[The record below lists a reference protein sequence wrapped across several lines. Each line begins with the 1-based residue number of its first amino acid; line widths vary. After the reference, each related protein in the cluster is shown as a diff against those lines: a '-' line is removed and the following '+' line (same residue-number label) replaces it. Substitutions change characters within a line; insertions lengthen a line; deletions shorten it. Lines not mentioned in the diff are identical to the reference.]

1 MPCYHPLKAMRSS
14 SGVVVLPSSATVFNL
29 RLPCGQCH
37 GCRLERSRQ
46 WAMRCMHEASL
57 HDENT
62 FVTLT
67 YSPEHCPTDGGLHH
81 KDFQR
86 FMKRLRKFFAPAKV
100 RFYMA
105 GEYGENRGRPHF
117 HAILFGVNFSDRQPW
132 RKSPSGAMLYTS
144 PTLERLW
151 PFGFSSIGDVTFQ
164 SAAYVARYVMK
175 KVNGDL
181 QKSAYEVVAIDTGEV
196 IDRRPD
202 YNAMSLKPGI
212 GADWFKKFSSD
223 VYPHDR
229 VVVDG
234 VETKPPRYYDKL
246 LRRVDPDEFDLIK
259 FRRELDNKDNYA
271 DNTPER
277 LAVKE
282 IVSIAATSQ
291 LKRKLS

>member
-1 MPCYHPLKAMRSS
+1 MPCFHPMKAMRSS
-14 SGVVVLPSSATVFNL
+14 SGVVVLPSTATVYNL
-29 RLPCGQCH
+29 LLPCNQCH

-46 WAMRCMHEASL
+46 WAIRCMHEASL
-57 HDENT
+57 HDDNC

-86 FMKRLRKFFAPAKV
+86 FMKRLRKYFAPSKV

-105 GEYGENRGRPHF
+105 GEYGGSHGRPHF
-117 HAILFGVNFSDRQPW
+117 HAILFGINFVDREPW
-132 RKSPSGAMLYTS
+132 QKSPSGSMLYRS

-151 PFGFSSIGDVTFQ
+151 PYGYSSIGDVTFE

-175 KVNGDL
+175 KVTGDAA
-181 QKSAYEVVAIDTGEV
+181 KKAYEVLAIDTGEV

-212 GADWFKKFSSD
+212 GADWFKKYTSD
-223 VYPHDR
+223 VFPHDR
-229 VVVDG
+229 VVTDG
-234 VETKPPRYYDKL
+234 TPSKPPRYYDKL
-246 LRRVDPDEFDLIK
+246 LKRVDPDMFDSIK
-259 FRRELDNKDNYA
+259 LLRELDNANRFL
-271 DNTPER
+271 DNTPQR
-277 LAVKE
+277 LAAKE
-282 IVSIAATSQ
+282 AVSIAATSQ